1 MHVDPRTLDDAVAA
15 QSFSG
20 VATVD
25 VADRR
30 VLERCEGF
38 VHRAHRVPMTPR
50 TRIAIA
56 SGSKGFTA
64 LAVMR
69 LVQDGTLR
77 LEQPVRGLLGD
88 DLPLVDD
95 AVTIEHLLTH
105 TSGIGDYLDE
115 DSDWEPSDYVLS
127 LPVHTLTTSEAFLP
141 MLEGH
146 PQKFAPGE
154 RFTYCNGGYMV
165 LAVLLERATGGT
177 YHDIVRRLVFEP
189 AALERTGFLPL
200 NDLPA
205 DAALGYVANEGDLVN
220 TLHMP
225 VLGNGDGGAFTTAD
239 DLHRFWLAL
248 LDGHI
253 VSRGTVD
260 EMIRP
265 RHDVP
270 DEGKRYGM
278 GFWIHRT
285 GPALILEGY
294 DAGASFRSTH
304 IMDTQT
310 TVSVLGNSSE
320 GAWPV
325 IFSLAQAIDAEGG
338 LASRGRG
345 SLGPGAEVADRGIAG
360 SRVVGPHGTRRRR
373 MRRGIAG
380 AVTKPVVGESR

>member
-1 MHVDPRTLDDAVAA
+1 MHVDPRGLDDAIAA
-15 QSFSG
+15 RAFTG

-30 VLERCEGF
+30 TLERREGF
-38 VHRAHRVPMTPR
+38 LHRALRVPMTSR
-50 TRIAIA
+50 ARIAIA
-56 SGSKGFTA
+56 SGSKSFTA

-69 LVQDGTLR
+69 LVEDGELR

-88 DLPLVDD
+88 DLPLIDNG
-95 AVTIEHLLTH
+95 VTIEHLLTH

-115 DSDWEPSDYVLS
+115 DSGWEVSDYVLS
-127 LPVHTLTTSEAFLP
+127 LPVHTLTTAEAFLP
-141 MLEGH
+141 MLHGH

-154 RFTYCNGGYMV
+154 RFAYCNGGYIV
-165 LAVLLERATGGT
+165 LAVLLERATEGT
-177 YHDIVRRLVFEP
+177 YHDVVRRLVFEP
-189 AALERTGFLPL
+189 AGLEGTGFLPL

-205 DAALGYVANEGDLVN
+205 DAALGYVGHEGDLVN
-220 TLHMP
+220 TLHLP

-248 LDGHI
+248 LDGRI
-253 VSRGTVD
+253 VSRETVE

-270 DEGKRYGM
+270 DEQMRYGM

-285 GPALILEGY
+285 HPVIIMEGH
-294 DAGASFRSTH
+294 DVGASFRSTH
-304 IMDTQT
+304 ILDART

-325 IFSLAQAIDAEGG
+325 ISALARAIDAE
-338 LASRGRG
+338 LA
-345 SLGPGAEVADRGIAG
+345 
-360 SRVVGPHGTRRRR
+360 
-373 MRRGIAG
+373 
-380 AVTKPVVGESR
+380 

>member
-1 MHVDPRTLDDAVAA
+1 MHVDPRTLDEAVARQA
-15 QSFSG
+15 FTG

-30 VLERCEGF
+30 VLERSEGF
-38 VHRAHRVPMTPR
+38 ISRALRVPMTAT

-56 SGSKGFTA
+56 SGSKAFTA

-69 LVQDGTLR
+69 LVEDGELR
-77 LEQPVRGLLGD
+77 LDQPVRELLGD
-88 DLPLVDD
+88 DLPLIDD

-115 DSDWEPSDYVLS
+115 ESDWEATDFVLS
-127 LPVHTLTTSEAFLP
+127 VPVHTLTTSEAFLP

-154 RFTYCNGGYMV
+154 RFSYCNGGYMV
-165 LAVLLERATGGT
+165 LGVLVERATGET
-177 YHDIVRRLVFEP
+177 YHEVTRRLVFDP
-189 AALERTGFLPL
+189 AGLEHTGSLPL

-205 DAALGYVANEGDLVN
+205 DAAPGYVHNEGDLVN
-220 TLHMP
+220 TLHLP

-248 LDGHI
+248 LEGRV
-253 VSRGTVD
+253 VSRATVD

-270 DEGKRYGM
+270 DENLRYGM
-278 GFWIHRT
+278 GLWIHRT
-285 GPALILEGY
+285 QPALVLEGY

-304 IMDTQT
+304 IPETRT

-325 IFSLAQAIDAEGG
+325 IAALAQAVDTE
-338 LASRGRG
+338 
-345 SLGPGAEVADRGIAG
+345 LG
-360 SRVVGPHGTRRRR
+360 
-373 MRRGIAG
+373 
-380 AVTKPVVGESR
+380 